1 MAGSQRLQRISSQPK
16 KRIRRLQNLPQPVS
30 AELKVKGGSPN
41 LMLSCNKG
49 QHLDEAT
56 LTFTGK

>member
-1 MAGSQRLQRISSQPK
+1 MAGLQRIQQISKRPKTRVRQP
-16 KRIRRLQNLPQPVS
+16 QNLPQTAA